1 MTLYQM
7 SFVYREDALRFRM
20 RITVLR
26 EQAKAAPTKEE
37 RERLKRRILELQ
49 QLQRQS
55 RELAEL
61 TRHYYERGYY
71 RNEKYTYSMRNNE
84 VYGDMTAWIAAH
96 AGDNESDLMR
106 LKRNLRLAREE
117 ELTARQRELLRL
129 RYEENMTVTE
139 IAAAIGRD
147 KSTVSRTLSRARRRL
162 YKCLRYGL

>member
-1 MTLYQM
+1 
-7 SFVYREDALRFRM
+7 
-20 RITVLR
+20 
-26 EQAKAAPTKEE
+26 
-37 RERLKRRILELQ
+37 
-49 QLQRQS
+49 
-55 RELAEL
+55 
-61 TRHYYERGYY
+61 
-71 RNEKYTYSMRNNE
+71 MRNNE

-106 LKRNLRLAREE
+106 LKREE

>member
-1 MTLYQM
+1 
-7 SFVYREDALRFRM
+7 
-20 RITVLR
+20 
-26 EQAKAAPTKEE
+26 
-37 RERLKRRILELQ
+37 
-49 QLQRQS
+49 
-55 RELAEL
+55 
-61 TRHYYERGYY
+61 
-71 RNEKYTYSMRNNE
+71 MRNNE

-106 LKRNLRLAREE
+106 LKRNLRLALAREE
-117 ELTARQRELLRL
+117 ELTPRQRELLRL

>member
-1 MTLYQM
+1 
-7 SFVYREDALRFRM
+7 
-20 RITVLR
+20 
-26 EQAKAAPTKEE
+26 
-37 RERLKRRILELQ
+37 
-49 QLQRQS
+49 
-55 RELAEL
+55 
-61 TRHYYERGYY
+61 
-71 RNEKYTYSMRNNE
+71 MRNNE

-139 IAAAIGRD
+139 IAA
-147 KSTVSRTLSRARRRL
+147 LSRARRRL